1 MDWIRE
7 DVVAVIREMCEEEK
21 QTVVSGGDERFMN
34 AGEDRERMAS
44 TGSYA
49 QYAPRAQPARRR
61 AETASIDHIIEPHH
75 LCPPRPRPRPSLPD
89 RDRSVRPRWMTERLC
104 DAGTRRRGALHWQA
118 CSQLQRLADMSWSS
132 QRRREKRCNASHQ
145 DLHTTTLRREIYLH
159 NLTEMKPSVT
169 TLKQNS
175 PTCFASLNS
184 QSSTVICLT
193 TCLLADVTIVV
204 VDGRVPG
211 KDNKPA

>member
-1 MDWIRE
+1 
-7 DVVAVIREMCEEEK
+7 MCEEEK

-89 RDRSVRPRWMTERLC
+89 RDRCVRPRWMTEKLC

-145 DLHTTTLRREIYLH
+145 DLHTTTLRRRQWV
-159 NLTEMKPSVT
+159 NARST
-169 TLKQNS
+169 TTTPHGSKHALASSRGETSPTSLWRGATRQLRRLLGGLQREDSSSSSSFCLQNS
-175 PTCFASLNS
+175 
-184 QSSTVICLT
+184 SS
-193 TCLLADVTIVV
+193 
-204 VDGRVPG
+204 P
-211 KDNKPA
+211 P

>member
-145 DLHTTTLRREIYLH
+145 DLHTTTLRRRQCPQYY
-159 NLTEMKPSVT
+159 PSIVQNTRARKQPGRNVT
-169 TLKQNS
+169 N
-175 PTCFASLNS
+175 
-184 QSSTVICLT
+184 VIMARGRPDIAALARWLAAWEQLEQQQL
-193 TCLLADVTIVV
+193 LLAEQQ
-204 VDGRVPG
+204 
-211 KDNKPA
+211 